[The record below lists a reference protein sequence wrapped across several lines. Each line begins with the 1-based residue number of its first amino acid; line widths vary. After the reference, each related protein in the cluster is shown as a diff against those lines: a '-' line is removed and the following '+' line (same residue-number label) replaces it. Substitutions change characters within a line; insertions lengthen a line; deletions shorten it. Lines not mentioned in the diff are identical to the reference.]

1 MKFNLH
7 FLRAYPP
14 RLDRLR
20 RLSLFSDLT
29 PPELAI
35 IDNLLH
41 EREYQAGEVIFD
53 EGEVGQTIHFVLEGD
68 VTICRQGR
76 PDDGQL
82 ARLGA
87 GEFFGELGL
96 LDDSIRT
103 AQARAATNCRLLVL
117 SRNDFA
123 GLMDSHLSVAH
134 NIGRQL
140 LRHLGQRLRELG
152 LAVGAHRHL

>member
-1 MKFNLH
+1 
-7 FLRAYPP
+7 
-14 RLDRLR
+14 
-20 RLSLFSDLT
+20 LFSDLT
-29 PPELAI
+29 PRELGI
-35 IDNLLH
+35 VDTLLH
-41 EREYQAGEVIFD
+41 EREYLAGEVIFD
-53 EGEVGQTIHFVLEGD
+53 EGEVGQTIYFLLEGE

-82 ARLGA
+82 ARLGP
-87 GEFFGELGL
+87 GEFFGELAL

-103 AQARAATNCRLLVL
+103 AQARAATDSRLLVL
-117 SRNDFA
+117 FRDDFA
-123 GLMDSHLSVAH
+123 GLMDSHLRVAH